1 VTIAG
6 AAVVVLVSPP
16 RPQAEVAT
24 RTLKVHASGLNT
36 MSRIVKPAAQFV
48 LHDIGRGL
56 VMPGTTLKGLS
67 SIAICVAAVTVGA
80 WSPAQRGTLPEP
92 QKTQSAPASDDAL
105 EVQILLDRAGFSP
118 GEIDGKSGSNT
129 VKAIAAFEAARR
141 LPAGDTA
148 ALLKALG
155 QGSAPALVPYTI
167 TAEDAAGPFTP
178 SIPKDLMEQSK
189 LPALRFSDVA
199 EALGETFHA
208 SPALLRRLNPN
219 AKFVEGETI
228 QVPNV
233 GGSSAPAAP
242 PANTRVVISKEASI
256 ATVYDSTGAVIFHAP
271 VTSGSD
277 RDPLPLG
284 TWAVTAVI
292 KNPTFN
298 YNPDL
303 FWDADP
309 SHAKAK
315 IPAGPN
321 GPVGVV
327 WIDITKEHYGLH
339 GTPEPGRIGYT
350 SSHGCV
356 RLTNW
361 DAARLAALVKKGTP
375 VIFEQ

>member
-1 VTIAG
+1 
-6 AAVVVLVSPP
+6 
-16 RPQAEVAT
+16 
-24 RTLKVHASGLNT
+24 
-36 MSRIVKPAAQFV
+36 
-48 LHDIGRGL
+48 
-56 VMPGTTLKGLS
+56 
-67 SIAICVAAVTVGA
+67 
-80 WSPAQRGTLPEP
+80 
-92 QKTQSAPASDDAL
+92 
-105 EVQILLDRAGFSP
+105 
-118 GEIDGKSGSNT
+118 
-129 VKAIAAFEAARR
+129 
-141 LPAGDTA
+141 
-148 ALLKALG
+148 
-155 QGSAPALVPYTI
+155 
-167 TAEDAAGPFTP
+167 
-178 SIPKDLMEQSK
+178 MEQSK
-189 LPALRFSDVA
+189 LPALNFTSVI
-199 EALGETFHA
+199 EALGEAFHA

-219 AKFVEGETI
+219 ARFVEGETI

-233 GGSSAPAAP
+233 AGGGTVATP
-242 PANTRVVISKEASI
+242 PADTRVVISKEASV
-256 ATVYDSTGAVIFHAP
+256 ATVYDGTGKVIFHAP
-271 VTSGSD
+271 VTSGSE
-277 RDPLPLG
+277 RDPLPIG

-327 WIDITKEHYGLH
+327 WIDISKEHYGLH

-375 VIFEQ
+375 VVFEQ

>member
-1 VTIAG
+1 MPVM
-6 AAVVVLVSPP
+6 
-16 RPQAEVAT
+16 
-24 RTLKVHASGLNT
+24 TLKS
-36 MSRIVKPAAQFV
+36 
-48 LHDIGRGL
+48 
-56 VMPGTTLKGLS
+56 LS
-67 SIAICVAAVTVGA
+67 SIAICVASVSAGA
-80 WSPAQRGTLPEP
+80 WSPAQRPTAPER
-92 QKTQSAPASDDAL
+92 QKTQAAPANDAAL
-105 EVQILLDRAGFSP
+105 ETQILLDRAGFSP
-118 GEIDGKSGSNT
+118 GEIDGKGGANT
-129 VKAIAAFEAARR
+129 SKAIAAFEAARR
-141 LPAGDTA
+141 LPAGDRA
-148 ALLKALG
+148 ALLQALH
-155 QGSAPALVPYTI
+155 QGSTPVLVPYTI

-178 SIPKDLMEQSK
+178 SIPKDLMEQAQ
-189 LPALRFSDVA
+189 LPALRFGDVT

-228 QVPNV
+228 QVPNI
-233 GGSSAPAAP
+233 GGHGAPAAP
-242 PANTRVVISKEASI
+242 PANTKVVISKEASV
-256 ATVYDSTGAVIFHAP
+256 ATVYDGSGAVIFHAP
-271 VTSGSD
+271 VTSGSE

-284 TWAVTAVI
+284 TWTVTAVI

-321 GPVGVV
+321 GPVGAV

-375 VIFEQ
+375 VVFEQ